1 MYLQMHIENHT
12 AKVKGE
18 YLTKAINNF
27 ELASQLGYDKGLYN
41 LGMCYEKGMGVPR
54 SLERAIGYYDQA
66 AAKGNTDAQYSKAL
80 YIIQRS
86 NNPALDMHNNDEFV
100 QCNASMLFFRL

>member
-1 MYLQMHIENHT
+1 MYLSMHLDNQAG

-27 ELASQLGYDKGLYN
+27 ELACQLGYDKGYYN

-54 SLERAIGYYDQA
+54 SLDRALGYYDQA
-66 AAKGNTDAQYSKAL
+66 AAKGNTDAQFCKAL
-80 YIIQRS
+80 YVIQRS
-86 NNPALDMHNNDEFV
+86 NNPAVDLHQSEFV
-100 QCNASMLFFRL
+100 QCKAP